1 MKAVKTTRFHSWRA
15 TIPPGACVLKGISS
29 ELEAASGRFFRFK
42 GKTNCGARQMWITS
56 VVDSKGFEVD
66 GIKLSL
72 EDSNRIESRFVV
84 IDLIGRQTIER
95 LMGSCRVIPVSKVVD
110 AELDLIE
117 AIGQDDGPKPKL
129 EGSKAPFNLA
139 IEAWLANLA
148 LDKIDV

>member
-15 TIPPGACVLKGISS
+15 TIPPGDCVLKGISS

-56 VVDSKGFEVD
+56 VVNSKGFKVNSIE
-66 GIKLSL
+66 LSL
-72 EDSNRIESRFVV
+72 KDSNRFGYGFIVMHLV
-84 IDLIGRQTIER
+84 GRQAIER

-117 AIGQDDGPKPKL
+117 AIGQDDGPKSTRTKCL
-129 EGSKAPFNLA
+129 INQL
-139 IEAWLANLA
+139 
-148 LDKIDV
+148 